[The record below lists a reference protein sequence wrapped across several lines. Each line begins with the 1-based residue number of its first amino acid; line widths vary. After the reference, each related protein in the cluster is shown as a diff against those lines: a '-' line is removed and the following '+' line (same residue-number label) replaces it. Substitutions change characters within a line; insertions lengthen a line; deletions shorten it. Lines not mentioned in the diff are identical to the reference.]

1 MTFDPEPES
10 NRRRGRRLAAPALM
24 LLVLLLLVL
33 GGCGGGGDDSGTGDA
48 TSAEE
53 GSTDTGG
60 GGDSAAGGPGSLV
73 SAGQDVFAQLL
84 GGPGALEGVRDM
96 EVVGTSVPV
105 QEVVSATGF
114 WIGTSELDR
123 IFVVIEGQGG
133 ASFEVK
139 EGDKVSFTG
148 VMEPNL
154 GAEEYG
160 LREGQ
165 GAQQFRD
172 QTLHVQV
179 QAEDL
184 RQG

>member
-1 MTFDPEPES
+1 MTFDPEPEP
-10 NRRRGRRLAAPALM
+10 NRRRRWWPAAS
-24 LLVLLLLVL
+24 LLLLFVLLLLTL
-33 GGCGGGGDDSGTGDA
+33 GGCGGGDDNSGTADA

-53 GSTDTGG
+53 GSTDSGAGG
-60 GGDSAAGGPGSLV
+60 GAAAGGPGSLV

-84 GGPGALEGVRDM
+84 GGPGALEEVRGK

-114 WIGTSELDR
+114 WVGSAELDR
-123 IFVVIEGQGG
+123 IFVEIEGKGD
-133 ASFEVK
+133 ASVEVT

-154 GAEEYG
+154 GAETYG
-160 LREGQ
+160 LSEGQ

-172 QTLHVQV
+172 QTLHVKV
-179 QAEDL
+179 QAGDL
-184 RQG
+184 EKG